1 MNLKVVSKGKVI
13 NARIQLNNVLEKKL
27 IKYSGMKKEEIRKT
41 LEKEIP
47 YLLERGKVGLVVGLV
62 RHLERPIRTCW

>member
-1 MNLKVVSKGKVI
+1 
-13 NARIQLNNVLEKKL
+13 VLEKKL